1 MRMETADAGRAGL
14 PVPGLVIEAANLAYD
29 GVILFNDLTL
39 ELGAGEWTCLLGDS
53 GVGKSTLL
61 RIAAGLDAGPGDYG
75 SRLSDGVQSTGR
87 VALMAQRD
95 ALLPWLSALENA
107 CLGMRLRGEE
117 AARRRAHAAELLA
130 EVGLEKY
137 RHARPAALSGGM
149 RQRVALV
156 RTLVEDRPIVL
167 LDEPFAA
174 LDALNRHWMKDLAA
188 RMLAGR
194 TVLHVT
200 HDPLEALRLA
210 HRIVLMEGRPVCLR
224 DEALP
229 PSPPPRP
236 ADDEEVAHRHGELL
250 NRLLNPTL

>member
-1 MRMETADAGRAGL
+1 
-14 PVPGLVIEAANLAYD
+14 
-29 GVILFNDLTL
+29 
-39 ELGAGEWTCLLGDS
+39 
-53 GVGKSTLL
+53 
-61 RIAAGLDAGPGDYG
+61 
-75 SRLSDGVQSTGR
+75 
-87 VALMAQRD
+87 
-95 ALLPWLSALENA
+95 
-107 CLGMRLRGEE
+107 
-117 AARRRAHAAELLA
+117 
-130 EVGLEKY
+130 
-137 RHARPAALSGGM
+137 
-149 RQRVALV
+149 V

-174 LDALNRHWMKDLAA
+174 LDALNRHRMQDLAA

-210 HRIVLMEGRPVCLR
+210 HRIVLMEGPPVCLR